1 MCLQEAVRQS
11 SDSVKKE
18 NTELNEMVQNLVRKL
33 NETTQELIEVTEERD
48 KVADANEILGR
59 EKNELSKAKVVL
71 QDEVNFLMS
80 CNLQRGQ

>member
-1 MCLQEAVRQS
+1 VRQS

-80 CNLQRGQ
+80 CNLQRG

>member
-1 MCLQEAVRQS
+1 
-11 SDSVKKE
+11 
-18 NTELNEMVQNLVRKL
+18 MVQNLVRKL

>member
-1 MCLQEAVRQS
+1 MRQS

-80 CNLQRGQ
+80 CNLQRG

>member
-1 MCLQEAVRQS
+1 
-11 SDSVKKE
+11 VKKE

-59 EKNELSKAKVVL
+59 EKNELSKAKLVL

>member
-1 MCLQEAVRQS
+1 MRQS

-33 NETTQELIEVTEERD
+33 NKTTQELIEVTEERD
-48 KVADANEILGR
+48 NVADANEILGR

-71 QDEVNFLMS
+71 QDEVNFQMS
-80 CNLQRGQ
+80 CNLQRG

>member
-1 MCLQEAVRQS
+1 VRQS

-33 NETTQELIEVTEERD
+33 NKTTQELIEVTEERD
-48 KVADANEILGR
+48 NVADANEILGG

>member
-33 NETTQELIEVTEERD
+33 NETTQDVIEVTEERD
-48 KVADANEILGR
+48 KLADANEILRR

-71 QDEVNFLMS
+71 QDEVNFQMS
-80 CNLQRGQ
+80 CNLQRG

>member
-1 MCLQEAVRQS
+1 
-11 SDSVKKE
+11 
-18 NTELNEMVQNLVRKL
+18 MVQNLVRKL
-33 NETTQELIEVTEERD
+33 NKTTQELIEVTEERD

-80 CNLQRGQ
+80 CNLQRG

>member
-1 MCLQEAVRQS
+1 
-11 SDSVKKE
+11 
-18 NTELNEMVQNLVRKL
+18 MVQNLVRKL
-33 NETTQELIEVTEERD
+33 NKTTQELIEVTEERD

>member
-1 MCLQEAVRQS
+1 MRQS

-48 KVADANEILGR
+48 NVADANEILGR

>member
-1 MCLQEAVRQS
+1 MRQS

-33 NETTQELIEVTEERD
+33 NKTTQELIEVTEERD

-80 CNLQRGQ
+80 CNLQRG

>member
-1 MCLQEAVRQS
+1 
-11 SDSVKKE
+11 
-18 NTELNEMVQNLVRKL
+18 MVQNLVRKL

-80 CNLQRGQ
+80 CNLQRG

>member
-1 MCLQEAVRQS
+1 MRQS

-33 NETTQELIEVTEERD
+33 NKTTQELIEVTEERD
-48 KVADANEILGR
+48 NVADANEILGG

-80 CNLQRGQ
+80 CNLQRG

>member
-1 MCLQEAVRQS
+1 MRQS

-48 KVADANEILGR
+48 KVADANEILGG

-80 CNLQRGQ
+80 CNLQRG

>member
-33 NETTQELIEVTEERD
+33 NKTTQELIEVTEERD
-48 KVADANEILGR
+48 NVADANEILGR

-71 QDEVNFLMS
+71 QDEVNFQMS
-80 CNLQRGQ
+80 CNLQRG

>member
-33 NETTQELIEVTEERD
+33 NKTTQELIEVTEERD
-48 KVADANEILGR
+48 NVADANEILGG

-80 CNLQRGQ
+80 CNLQRG

>member
-1 MCLQEAVRQS
+1 MRQS

-18 NTELNEMVQNLVRKL
+18 NTELNEMVQNLVGKL

>member
-1 MCLQEAVRQS
+1 MRQS

>member
-1 MCLQEAVRQS
+1 VRQS

-33 NETTQELIEVTEERD
+33 NKTTQELIEVTEERD
-48 KVADANEILGR
+48 NVADANEILGG

-80 CNLQRGQ
+80 CNLQRG

>member
-1 MCLQEAVRQS
+1 
-11 SDSVKKE
+11 VKKE

-59 EKNELSKAKVVL
+59 EKNELSKAKLVL

-80 CNLQRGQ
+80 CNLQRG

>member
-1 MCLQEAVRQS
+1 
-11 SDSVKKE
+11 VKKE

-33 NETTQELIEVTEERD
+33 NKTTQELIEVTEERD
-48 KVADANEILGR
+48 NVADANEILGG

-80 CNLQRGQ
+80 CNLQRG

>member
-1 MCLQEAVRQS
+1 VRQS

-48 KVADANEILGR
+48 NVADANEILGG

-80 CNLQRGQ
+80 CNLQRG

>member
-1 MCLQEAVRQS
+1 MRQS

-33 NETTQELIEVTEERD
+33 NKTTQELIEVTEERD
-48 KVADANEILGR
+48 NVADANEILGR

>member
-1 MCLQEAVRQS
+1 VRQS

>member
-1 MCLQEAVRQS
+1 MRQS

-33 NETTQELIEVTEERD
+33 NKTTQELIEVTEERD
-48 KVADANEILGR
+48 NVADANEILGG

>member
-1 MCLQEAVRQS
+1 
-11 SDSVKKE
+11 VKKE

>member
-33 NETTQELIEVTEERD
+33 NETTQDVIEVTEERD
-48 KVADANEILGR
+48 KLADANEILRR
-59 EKNELSKAKVVL
+59 EKNELSKANNVL
-71 QDEVNFLMS
+71 QDEVHFRIS
-80 CNLQRGQ
+80 CNLQRG

>member
-1 MCLQEAVRQS
+1 MRQS

-33 NETTQELIEVTEERD
+33 NKTTQELIEVTEERD

>member
-1 MCLQEAVRQS
+1 MRQS

-71 QDEVNFLMS
+71 QDEVNFQMS
-80 CNLQRGQ
+80 CNLQRG